1 MPLPASPSF
10 ILLNIL
16 MGESLSFFSRVVYT
30 HICTYIY
37 IARF

>member
-16 MGESLSFFSRVVYT
+16 MGESLSFFSRVYT
-30 HICTYIY
+30 Y
-37 IARF
+37 IARV